1 MGGYKGSGLS
11 IIIGLLAGTLNGAA
25 FGRDI
30 RDFAAPPGGELNV
43 GQFVIA
49 LDVARFITPDVFR
62 AEVDRHIRDL
72 ASSQRLPGVDDI
84 RVPGQGRVAR
94 RKEREQNGVPLN
106 ATLVAQVDEVAKS
119 LGIVPLSS
127 R

>member
-1 MGGYKGSGLS
+1 MTTLKKRAGDADTFAGRSE
-11 IIIGLLAGTLNGAA
+11 LLA
-25 FGRDI
+25 
-30 RDFAAPPGGELNV
+30 
-43 GQFVIA
+43 IA

-119 LGIVPLSS
+119 LGIVPLST
-127 R
+127 RRE

>member
-1 MGGYKGSGLS
+1 
-11 IIIGLLAGTLNGAA
+11 
-25 FGRDI
+25 
-30 RDFAAPPGGELNV
+30 
-43 GQFVIA
+43 
-49 LDVARFITPDVFR
+49 VFR
-62 AEVDRHIRDL
+62 AEVDRHIGDL
-72 ASSQRLPGVDDI
+72 ASSRRLPGVDDI

-119 LGIVPLSS
+119 LGIVPLST